1 MSSFWT
7 VVVSTA
13 GISITLEKENFLV
26 YIKGEE
32 SQTDAGCIHQRTHL
46 FKSLM
51 HFLWYKCE
59 LFFFDLPL
67 EVKTDGKGLFQSV
80 FH

>member
-1 MSSFWT
+1 M
-7 VVVSTA
+7 VVSIA
-13 GISITLEKENFLV
+13 GMSIILENENFLCKT
-26 YIKGEE
+26 KGEE
-32 SQTDAGCIHQRTHL
+32 SQTDACCIHQRTHL

-51 HFLWYKCE
+51 
-59 LFFFDLPL
+59 LFFYDTSVNCSSLNLPL